1 MSQTDPN
8 VAQVLTA
15 YVSAKLGEMLKTM
28 VTSEKVSPDLFCK
41 SPVGTTLFVLTR
53 RFGKRSFVYFPS
65 PITTDEP
72 PLSL

>member
-28 VTSEKVSPDLFCK
+28 VTSEKVSPDLFLQE
-41 SPVGTTLFVLTR
+41 PRWHHTLRFDTKIWQAFVCVLP
-53 RFGKRSFVYFPS
+53 RSDYGR
-65 PITTDEP
+65 
-72 PLSL
+72 